1 MSKIMDKIRLEVSTN
16 LDLAE
21 RSRLGQFMTPS
32 PIADF
37 MASLFIPKNLRI
49 WRLLDPGAGVGSL
62 SSAFLEQSLKKEYF
76 TNQLEITAYEIDDF
90 LRERL
95 EEIFS
100 CYKTLHNVSFEIKHE
115 DFIVEAVKVIK
126 SNRKNLYTHAILNPP
141 YKKISS
147 TSDHRVLLRQ
157 VGIETVNL
165 YTAFV
170 ALALKL
176 LEKGGQLVAI
186 IPRSFC
192 NGPYYEPFRN
202 LILRQAAIHHI
213 HLFHSRDKAFKEDS
227 VLQENIIILLERGG
241 NQGDVTISTST
252 DSSFSDY
259 ESNSFNFDQIIYP
272 EDKQLFFHIPTS
284 NEPNFLEQSL
294 TYNYSL
300 SDLSVEVS
308 TGPVVDFRVRNHIHN
323 MPKLGTVPLF
333 YPGHFVDNL
342 IEWPKMN
349 WKRSNAIDFNSA
361 TEKWLYP
368 WGFYTVVRR
377 FSSKEEKRRINAS
390 VVNPTFF
397 QDYEAFG
404 FENRLNVF
412 HIGKKGLSED
422 VAYGL
427 AAFLNSTVVDQYFRR
442 FNGHT
447 QVNATDLRKLKYPN
461 ISTLNA
467 LGKWARKYQR
477 HTQEMLDNELKIL
490 SE

>member
-1 MSKIMDKIRLEVSTN
+1 MLKIIDKIRLEVSTK

-21 RSRLGQFMTPS
+21 RARLGQFMTPS
-32 PIADF
+32 SIADF
-37 MASLFIPKNLRI
+37 MASLFIQKDLHI

-62 SSAFLEQSLKKEYF
+62 STAFLEQSIKKGHF
-76 TNQLEITAYEIDDF
+76 TDQLQITAYEIDDF

-100 CYKTLHNVSFEIKHE
+100 CYKTLHGVGFEIKNE
-115 DFIVEAVKVIK
+115 DFIVEAVNLIHSKH
-126 SNRKNLYTHAILNPP
+126 KNLYTHAILNPP

-147 TSDHRVLLRQ
+147 TSNHRVLLRQ

-170 ALALKL
+170 ALALEL

-202 LILRQAAIHHI
+202 LILQRAAIHHI

-259 ESNSFNFDQIIYP
+259 ESNSFNFNQIIQP
-272 EDKQLFFHIPTS
+272 EDKELFFHIPTS
-284 NEPNFLEQSL
+284 DEPNLAQSL
-294 TYNYSL
+294 TYNCSL
-300 SDLSVEVS
+300 SDLFVEVS
-308 TGPVVDFRVRNHIHN
+308 TGPVVDFRLRKHIHS
-323 MPKLGTVPLF
+323 MPKPGTVPLF
-333 YPGHFVDNL
+333 YPGHFIDNV

-349 WKRSNAIDFNSA
+349 WKRSNSIDSNST

-368 WGFYTVVRR
+368 SGFYTVVRR

-397 QDYEAFG
+397 QNCEAFG

-412 HIGKKGLSED
+412 HVRKKGLSEE

-427 AAFLNSTVVDQYFRR
+427 AAFLNSTVVDHYFRR

-461 ISTLNA
+461 MPTLIT
-467 LGKWARKYQR
+467 LGKWAQKYQR
-477 HTQEMLDNELKIL
+477 HTQEMIDSKLETL